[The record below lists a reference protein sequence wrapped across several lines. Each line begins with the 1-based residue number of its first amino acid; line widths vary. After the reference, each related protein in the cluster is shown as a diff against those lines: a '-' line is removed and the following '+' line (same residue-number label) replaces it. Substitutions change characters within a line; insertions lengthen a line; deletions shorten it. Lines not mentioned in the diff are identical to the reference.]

1 MKQHANATL
10 TVAKRK
16 QVKLLFEIQQ
26 LSIAKLAR
34 KFQVHRDTIRKWI
47 KRDSPFDKPAPQRKK
62 RVITP
67 EYEQAVIEYRQAHP
81 THGAIRIAL
90 ALQPRFSF
98 ANRGTV
104 APILKKQGLTE
115 KNTPRPKTKWKI
127 PVGRH
132 RLQCDIQ
139 PLPAIKGGTGFEYK
153 ISFIH
158 LRTRW
163 KYSEIHPDCLTETV
177 AAVYHRAMDNLPPF
191 L

>member
-1 MKQHANATL
+1 MKQHGSATL

-16 QVKLLFEIQQ
+16 QVKSLFETQQ
-26 LSIAKLAR
+26 LSIAGLSR
-34 KFQVHRDTIRKWI
+34 RFQVHRDTIRKWI
-47 KRDSPFDKPAPQRKK
+47 NRTSPIDKPSGERKK

-67 EYEQAVIEYRQAHP
+67 EYECAVIEYRKQNP

-90 ALQPRFSF
+90 ALQSRFPF

-104 APILKKQGLTE
+104 AIILKKHGLT
-115 KNTPRPKTKWKI
+115 KKGQPRPKTKWRI

-139 PLPAIKGGTGFEYK
+139 ELPAIKGNKGFEYK

-163 KYSEIHPDCLTETV
+163 KYSEIHPDCQTETV
-177 AAVYHRAMDNLPPF
+177 AAVYQRALDSLPPF
-191 L
+191 S